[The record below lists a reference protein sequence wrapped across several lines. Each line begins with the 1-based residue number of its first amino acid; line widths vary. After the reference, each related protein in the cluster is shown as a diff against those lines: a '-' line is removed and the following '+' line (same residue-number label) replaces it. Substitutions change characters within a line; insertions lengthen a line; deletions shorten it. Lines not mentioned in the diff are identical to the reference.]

1 VKLKPVVP
9 RKLAESDI
17 ETAFNFYLAEGGAD
31 VAIAFVDSLEEA
43 VLRVSR
49 HPSAGSPRYA
59 HELDLPGLRS
69 WPLKNFPYL
78 IFYLEQS
85 THIDVWRVLHSHTD
99 IPEWMSGPD
108 R

>member
-17 ETAFNFYLAEGGAD
+17 EAAFNFYLAEGGTD
-31 VAIAFVDSLEEA
+31 VAIAFVDSLEQA
-43 VLRVSR
+43 VLHVSR

-69 WPLKNFPYL
+69 WSLKNFPYL
-78 IFYLEQS
+78 IFYLELP

-99 IPEWMSGPD
+99 IPEWMGGPD